1 MNKQPTWARSRPTR
15 VGDARAKFRLTSLD
29 RLHAAMTA
37 NGYLSGYQLANASGV
52 SVSTV
57 NHLVHNR
64 RRTASAETVRRTRE
78 ALGRSA
84 DDLFVL
90 EKSPVRVDH
99 GRAA

>member
-1 MNKQPTWARSRPTR
+1 MGPQPADTRRGRPRQVPPHVPRSAPRRT
-15 VGDARAKFRLTSLD
+15 
-29 RLHAAMTA
+29 TA